1 MALDENNG
9 LKVTTTGVFEDPHG
23 KYSSNILNPKIRI
36 RRHSTSEQFVPIRGE
51 AKDPNRLRG
60 SSPRSNE
67 LILIQS

>member
-51 AKDPNRLRG
+51 ARTRIDCEDPVLGLMN
-60 SSPRSNE
+60 
-67 LILIQS
+67 